1 MDGLRSVLELGRAW
15 PWLRTEV
22 PKTVVC
28 ASLASLT
35 EAVLTGGNDNVVVPV
50 VLWGCVK
57 SLGV

>member
-1 MDGLRSVLELGRAW
+1 MDSLMNVLDPARLW
-15 PWLRTEV
+15 PWLATEV
-22 PKTVVC
+22 PRTAVC
-28 ASLASLT
+28 SSLASLT